1 MSQIGQN
8 QTVANGILL
17 SAVQV
22 DAQQCANWM
31 ARKLKRLR
39 RGICD

>member
-22 DAQQCANWM
+22 DAQQCAN
-31 ARKLKRLR
+31 
-39 RGICD
+39 